1 MIELKNIN
9 KTYKTQERRFG
20 LLGIIKDMFKPNYS
34 EVKALTDI
42 SFKIENNE
50 NVAIVGKNGSGKST
64 LIKIISGILRPT
76 SGEILFNHKNIYEN
90 QKEYKRNIG
99 VIFGQRS
106 QLYQNMIFRESLELF
121 RLIYKIE
128 KDEANKRL
136 NTLIDLFKLENLLK
150 KPIREMSL
158 GEKMKCEI
166 ALVLFHN
173 PKILLLDEPTIGLD
187 LEVKEQFYN
196 LIKTYKQ
203 SNNIIL
209 ILISHNS
216 DDIINLSERLLVLNN
231 GKLQEDIRTH
241 EFIESY
247 NKSKIVTL
255 LYKKHIDLTEKLQS
269 NFNIIDKD
277 LQKTSISFEVDK
289 QITMEEI
296 FNSLDD
302 KENIYDIKIENEDFS
317 KILLN
322 YYKTYKDKKS

>member
-1 MIELKNIN
+1 MIELKNID

-20 LLGIIKDMFKPNYS
+20 LLGIVKDMFKPDYS

-99 VIFGQRS
+99 VILGQRS

-128 KDEANKRL
+128 KNEANKRL

-158 GEKMKCEI
+158 GQKNEMR
-166 ALVLFHN
+166 N
-173 PKILLLDEPTIGLD
+173 R
-187 LEVKEQFYN
+187 
-196 LIKTYKQ
+196 
-203 SNNIIL
+203 
-209 ILISHNS
+209 
-216 DDIINLSERLLVLNN
+216 LSFV
-231 GKLQEDIRTH
+231 
-241 EFIESY
+241 S
-247 NKSKIVTL
+247 
-255 LYKKHIDLTEKLQS
+255 
-269 NFNIIDKD
+269 
-277 LQKTSISFEVDK
+277 
-289 QITMEEI
+289 
-296 FNSLDD
+296 
-302 KENIYDIKIENEDFS
+302 
-317 KILLN
+317 
-322 YYKTYKDKKS
+322 

>member
-20 LLGIIKDMFKPNYS
+20 LLGIVKDMFKPDYS

-128 KDEANKRL
+128 KNEANKRL

-158 GEKMKCEI
+158 GQKMKCEI

-203 SNNIIL
+203 SNDIIL

-255 LYKKHIDLTEKLQS
+255 LYKKHINLTEKLQS

-277 LQKTSISFEVDK
+277 LQKNSISFEVDK
-289 QITMEEI
+289 KITMEEI

-322 YYKTYKDKKS
+322 YYKDKKSE

>member
-1 MIELKNIN
+1 MIELKNID

-20 LLGIIKDMFKPNYS
+20 LLGIVKDMFKPDYS

-42 SFKIENNE
+42 SFKVGNNE
-50 NVAIVGKNGSGKST
+50 NIAIVGKNGSGKST

-128 KDEANKRL
+128 KNKANKRL

-158 GEKMKCEI
+158 GQKMKCEI

-203 SNNIIL
+203 SNDIIL

-255 LYKKHIDLTEKLQS
+255 LYKKHINLTEKLQS

-277 LQKTSISFEVDK
+277 LQKNSISFEVDK

-322 YYKTYKDKKS
+322 YYKDKKTE

>member
-20 LLGIIKDMFKPNYS
+20 LLGIVKDMFKPDYS

-128 KDEANKRL
+128 KNEANKRL

-158 GEKMKCEI
+158 GQKMKCEI

-203 SNNIIL
+203 SNDIIL
-209 ILISHNS
+209 TLISHNS

-231 GKLQEDIRTH
+231 GKLQEDIKTH

-255 LYKKHIDLTEKLQS
+255 LYKKHINLTEKLQS

-277 LQKTSISFEVDK
+277 LQKNSISFEVDK

-322 YYKTYKDKKS
+322 YYKDKKTE

>member
-1 MIELKNIN
+1 MIELKNID

-20 LLGIIKDMFKPNYS
+20 LLGIVKDMFKPDYS

-128 KDEANKRL
+128 KNEANKRL

-158 GEKMKCEI
+158 GQKMKCEI

-203 SNNIIL
+203 SNDIIL

-255 LYKKHIDLTEKLQS
+255 LYKKHINLTEKLQS

-277 LQKTSISFEVDK
+277 LQKNSISFEVDK
-289 QITMEEI
+289 KITMEEI

-322 YYKTYKDKKS
+322 YYKDKKTE

>member
-1 MIELKNIN
+1 MIELKNID

-20 LLGIIKDMFKPNYS
+20 LLGIVKDMFKPDYS

-128 KDEANKRL
+128 KNEANKRL

-158 GEKMKCEI
+158 GQKMKCEI

-203 SNNIIL
+203 SNDIIL

-255 LYKKHIDLTEKLQS
+255 LYKKHINLTEKLQS

-277 LQKTSISFEVDK
+277 LQKNSISFEVDK
-289 QITMEEI
+289 KITMEEI

-322 YYKTYKDKKS
+322 YYKDKKSE

>member
-1 MIELKNIN
+1 MIELKNID

-20 LLGIIKDMFKPNYS
+20 LLGIIKDMFKADYS

-128 KDEANKRL
+128 KNKANKRL

-158 GEKMKCEI
+158 GQKMKCEI

-203 SNNIIL
+203 SNDIIL

-255 LYKKHIDLTEKLQS
+255 LYKKHINLTEKLQS

-277 LQKTSISFEVDK
+277 LQKNSISFEVDK
-289 QITMEEI
+289 KITMEEI

-322 YYKTYKDKKS
+322 YYKDKKSE

>member
-9 KTYKTQERRFG
+9 KTYKTQEKRFG
-20 LLGIIKDMFKPNYS
+20 LLGIVKDMFKPDYS

-128 KDEANKRL
+128 KNEANKRL

-158 GEKMKCEI
+158 GQKMKCEI

-203 SNNIIL
+203 SNDIIL

-255 LYKKHIDLTEKLQS
+255 LYKKHINLTEKLQS

-277 LQKTSISFEVDK
+277 LQKNSISFEVDK
-289 QITMEEI
+289 KITMEEI

-322 YYKTYKDKKS
+322 YYKDKKSE

>member
-1 MIELKNIN
+1 MIELKDIN

-20 LLGIIKDMFKPNYS
+20 LLGIVKDMFKPDYS

-128 KDEANKRL
+128 KNEANKRL

-158 GEKMKCEI
+158 GQKMKCEI

-203 SNNIIL
+203 SNDIIL

-277 LQKTSISFEVDK
+277 LQKNSISFEVDK
-289 QITMEEI
+289 KITMEEI

-322 YYKTYKDKKS
+322 YYKDKKSE

>member
-20 LLGIIKDMFKPNYS
+20 LLGIVKDMFKPDYS

-99 VIFGQRS
+99 VILGQRS

-128 KDEANKRL
+128 KNEANKRL

-158 GEKMKCEI
+158 GQKMKCEI
-166 ALVLFHN
+166 TLVLFHN

-203 SNNIIL
+203 SNDIIL

-255 LYKKHIDLTEKLQS
+255 LYKKHIDLVKKLQS

-277 LQKTSISFEVDK
+277 LQKNTISFEVDK

-322 YYKTYKDKKS
+322 YYKDKKTE

>member
-20 LLGIIKDMFKPNYS
+20 LLGIVKDMFKPDYS

-128 KDEANKRL
+128 KNEANKRL

-158 GEKMKCEI
+158 GQKMKCEI

-203 SNNIIL
+203 SNDIIL
-209 ILISHNS
+209 TLISHNS

-231 GKLQEDIRTH
+231 GKLQEDIKTH

-277 LQKTSISFEVDK
+277 LQKNSISFEVDK

-322 YYKTYKDKKS
+322 YYKDKKSE

>member
-20 LLGIIKDMFKPNYS
+20 LLGIVKDMFKPDYS

-42 SFKIENNE
+42 SFKVGNNE
-50 NVAIVGKNGSGKST
+50 NIAIVGKNGSGKST

-128 KDEANKRL
+128 KNEATKRL

-158 GEKMKCEI
+158 GQKMKCEI

-203 SNNIIL
+203 SNDIIL

-231 GKLQEDIRTH
+231 GKLQEDIKTH

-277 LQKTSISFEVDK
+277 LQKNSISFEVDK

-322 YYKTYKDKKS
+322 YYKDKKSE

>member
-20 LLGIIKDMFKPNYS
+20 LLGIVKDMFKPDYS

-90 QKEYKRNIG
+90 QKEYKRNVG
-99 VIFGQRS
+99 VIFGQRT

-128 KDEANKRL
+128 KNEANKRL

-158 GEKMKCEI
+158 GQKMKCEI

-203 SNNIIL
+203 SNDIIL

-255 LYKKHIDLTEKLQS
+255 LYKKHINLTEKLQS
-269 NFNIIDKD
+269 NFNVIDKD
-277 LQKTSISFEVDK
+277 LQKNSISFEVDK
-289 QITMEEI
+289 KITMEEI

-322 YYKTYKDKKS
+322 YYKDKKSE

>member
-20 LLGIIKDMFKPNYS
+20 LLGIVKDMFKPDYS

-128 KDEANKRL
+128 KNEANKRL

-158 GEKMKCEI
+158 GQKMKCEI

-203 SNNIIL
+203 SNDIIL

-255 LYKKHIDLTEKLQS
+255 LYKKHIDLVKKLQS

-277 LQKTSISFEVDK
+277 LQNNSISFEVDK

-322 YYKTYKDKKS
+322 YYKDKQSE

>member
-20 LLGIIKDMFKPNYS
+20 LLGIVKDMFKPDYS

-128 KDEANKRL
+128 KNEANKRL

-158 GEKMKCEI
+158 GQKMKCEI

-203 SNNIIL
+203 SNDIIL
-209 ILISHNS
+209 TLISHNS

-231 GKLQEDIRTH
+231 GKLQEDIKTH

-277 LQKTSISFEVDK
+277 LQKNSISFEVEK

-322 YYKTYKDKKS
+322 YYKDKKSE

>member
-1 MIELKNIN
+1 MIELKNID

-20 LLGIIKDMFKPNYS
+20 LLGIVKDMFKPDYS

-121 RLIYKIE
+121 RLIYKIQ
-128 KDEANKRL
+128 KNEANKRL
-136 NTLIDLFKLENLLK
+136 TTLIDLFKLENLLK

-158 GEKMKCEI
+158 GQKMKCEI

-203 SNNIIL
+203 SNDIIL

-255 LYKKHIDLTEKLQS
+255 LYKKHIDLVKKLQS

-277 LQKTSISFEVDK
+277 LQNNSISFEVDK

-322 YYKTYKDKKS
+322 YYKDKQSE

>member
-20 LLGIIKDMFKPNYS
+20 LLGIVKDMFKPDYS

-128 KDEANKRL
+128 KNEANKRL

-158 GEKMKCEI
+158 GQKMKCEI

-203 SNNIIL
+203 SNDIIL

-255 LYKKHIDLTEKLQS
+255 LYKKHINLTEKLQS

-277 LQKTSISFEVDK
+277 LQKNSISFEVDK
-289 QITMEEI
+289 KITMEEI

-322 YYKTYKDKKS
+322 YYKDKKTE

>member
-20 LLGIIKDMFKPNYS
+20 LLGIVKDMFKPDYS

-158 GEKMKCEI
+158 GQKMKCEI

-203 SNNIIL
+203 SNDIIL

-255 LYKKHIDLTEKLQS
+255 LYKKHINLTEKLQS

-277 LQKTSISFEVDK
+277 LQKNSISFEVDK
-289 QITMEEI
+289 KITMEEI

-322 YYKTYKDKKS
+322 YYKDKKSE

>member
-1 MIELKNIN
+1 MN
-9 KTYKTQERRFG
+9 
-20 LLGIIKDMFKPNYS
+20 
-34 EVKALTDI
+34 
-42 SFKIENNE
+42 
-50 NVAIVGKNGSGKST
+50 
-64 LIKIISGILRPT
+64 
-76 SGEILFNHKNIYEN
+76 
-90 QKEYKRNIG
+90 
-99 VIFGQRS
+99 
-106 QLYQNMIFRESLELF
+106 
-121 RLIYKIE
+121 
-128 KDEANKRL
+128 
-136 NTLIDLFKLENLLK
+136 
-150 KPIREMSL
+150 
-158 GEKMKCEI
+158 
-166 ALVLFHN
+166 
-173 PKILLLDEPTIGLD
+173 

-203 SNNIIL
+203 SNDIIL

-255 LYKKHIDLTEKLQS
+255 LYKKHINLTEKLQS

-277 LQKTSISFEVDK
+277 LQKNSISFEVDK
-289 QITMEEI
+289 KITMEEI

-322 YYKTYKDKKS
+322 YYKDKKSE

>member
-1 MIELKNIN
+1 MIELKNID

-20 LLGIIKDMFKPNYS
+20 LLGIVKDMFKPDYS

-128 KDEANKRL
+128 KNEANKRL

-158 GEKMKCEI
+158 GQKMKCEI

-203 SNNIIL
+203 SNDIIL

-255 LYKKHIDLTEKLQS
+255 LYKKHIDLVKKLQS

-277 LQKTSISFEVDK
+277 LQKNSISFEVDK

-322 YYKTYKDKKS
+322 YYKDKK

>member
-20 LLGIIKDMFKPNYS
+20 LLGIVKDMFKPDYS

-50 NVAIVGKNGSGKST
+50 NIAIVGKNGSGKST

-128 KDEANKRL
+128 KNEATKRL

-158 GEKMKCEI
+158 GQKMKCEI

-203 SNNIIL
+203 SNDIIL

-231 GKLQEDIRTH
+231 GKLQEDIKTH

-255 LYKKHIDLTEKLQS
+255 LYKKHINLTEKLQS

-277 LQKTSISFEVDK
+277 LQKNSISFEVDK
-289 QITMEEI
+289 KITMEEI

-322 YYKTYKDKKS
+322 YYKDKKSE

>member
-1 MIELKNIN
+1 M
-9 KTYKTQERRFG
+9 
-20 LLGIIKDMFKPNYS
+20 
-34 EVKALTDI
+34 
-42 SFKIENNE
+42 
-50 NVAIVGKNGSGKST
+50 
-64 LIKIISGILRPT
+64 RPT

-128 KDEANKRL
+128 KNKANKRL

-158 GEKMKCEI
+158 GQKMKCEI

-203 SNNIIL
+203 SNDIIL

-255 LYKKHIDLTEKLQS
+255 LYKKHINLTEKLQS

-277 LQKTSISFEVDK
+277 LQKNSISFEVDK

-322 YYKTYKDKKS
+322 YYKDKKS

>member
-1 MIELKNIN
+1 MIELKNID

-20 LLGIIKDMFKPNYS
+20 LLGIVKDMFKPDYS

-128 KDEANKRL
+128 KNEANKRL

-158 GEKMKCEI
+158 GQKMKCEI

-203 SNNIIL
+203 SNDIIL

-277 LQKTSISFEVDK
+277 LQKNSISFEVDK

-322 YYKTYKDKKS
+322 YYKDKKTE

>member
-20 LLGIIKDMFKPNYS
+20 LLGIVKDMFKPDYS

-128 KDEANKRL
+128 KNEANKRL

-158 GEKMKCEI
+158 GQKMKCEI

-203 SNNIIL
+203 SNDIIL
-209 ILISHNS
+209 TLISHNS

-231 GKLQEDIRTH
+231 GKLQEDIKTH

-255 LYKKHIDLTEKLQS
+255 LYKKHINLTEKLQS

-277 LQKTSISFEVDK
+277 LQKNSISFEVDK

-322 YYKTYKDKKS
+322 YYKDKKSE

>member
-20 LLGIIKDMFKPNYS
+20 LLGIVKDMFKPDYS

-128 KDEANKRL
+128 KNEANKRL

-158 GEKMKCEI
+158 GQKMKCEI

-203 SNNIIL
+203 SNDIIL

-277 LQKTSISFEVDK
+277 LQKNSISFEVDK
-289 QITMEEI
+289 KITMEEI

-322 YYKTYKDKKS
+322 YYKDKKSE

>member
-20 LLGIIKDMFKPNYS
+20 LLGIVKDMFKPDYS

-128 KDEANKRL
+128 KNEANKRL

-158 GEKMKCEI
+158 GQKMKCEI

-203 SNNIIL
+203 SNDIIL
-209 ILISHNS
+209 TLISHNS

-231 GKLQEDIRTH
+231 GKLQEDIKTH

-255 LYKKHIDLTEKLQS
+255 LYKKHINLTEKLQS

-277 LQKTSISFEVDK
+277 LQKNSISFEVDK
-289 QITMEEI
+289 KITMEEI

-322 YYKTYKDKKS
+322 YYKDKKSE

>member
-20 LLGIIKDMFKPNYS
+20 LLGIVKDMFKPDYS

-128 KDEANKRL
+128 KNEANKRL

-158 GEKMKCEI
+158 GQKMKCEI

-203 SNNIIL
+203 SNDIIL

-277 LQKTSISFEVDK
+277 LQKNSISFEVDK
-289 QITMEEI
+289 KITMEEI

-322 YYKTYKDKKS
+322 YYKDKKTE

>member
-1 MIELKNIN
+1 MIELKNID

-20 LLGIIKDMFKPNYS
+20 LLGIVKDMFKPDYS

-128 KDEANKRL
+128 KNEANKRL

-158 GEKMKCEI
+158 GQKMKCEI

-203 SNNIIL
+203 SNDIIL

-277 LQKTSISFEVDK
+277 LQKNSISFEVDK
-289 QITMEEI
+289 KITMEEI

-322 YYKTYKDKKS
+322 YYKDKKTE

>member
-1 MIELKNIN
+1 MIELKDIN

-20 LLGIIKDMFKPNYS
+20 LLGIVKDMFKPDYS

-158 GEKMKCEI
+158 GQKMKCEI

-203 SNNIIL
+203 SNDIIL

-277 LQKTSISFEVDK
+277 LQKNSISFEVDK
-289 QITMEEI
+289 KITMEEI

-322 YYKTYKDKKS
+322 YYKDKKSE

>member
-20 LLGIIKDMFKPNYS
+20 LLGIVKDMFKPDYS

-128 KDEANKRL
+128 KNEANKRL

-158 GEKMKCEI
+158 GQKMKCEI

-203 SNNIIL
+203 SNDIIL

-255 LYKKHIDLTEKLQS
+255 LYKKHIDLVKKLQS

-277 LQKTSISFEVDK
+277 LQKNSISFEVDK

-322 YYKTYKDKKS
+322 YYKDKKTE

>member
-1 MIELKNIN
+1 MIELKNID

-20 LLGIIKDMFKPNYS
+20 LLGIIKDMFKPDYS

-128 KDEANKRL
+128 KNEANKRL

-158 GEKMKCEI
+158 GQKMKCEI

-203 SNNIIL
+203 SNDIIL
-209 ILISHNS
+209 TLISHNS

-231 GKLQEDIRTH
+231 GKLQEDIKTH

-277 LQKTSISFEVDK
+277 LQKNSISFEVDK

-322 YYKTYKDKKS
+322 YYKDKKSE

>member
-20 LLGIIKDMFKPNYS
+20 LLGIVKDMFKPDYS

-128 KDEANKRL
+128 KNEANKRL

-158 GEKMKCEI
+158 GQKMKCKI

-203 SNNIIL
+203 SNDIIL

-277 LQKTSISFEVDK
+277 LQKNSISFEVDK

-322 YYKTYKDKKS
+322 YYKDKQSE

>member
-20 LLGIIKDMFKPNYS
+20 LLGIVKDMFKPDYS

-128 KDEANKRL
+128 KNEATKRL
-136 NTLIDLFKLENLLK
+136 NSLIDLFKLENLLK

-158 GEKMKCEI
+158 GQKMKCEI

-203 SNNIIL
+203 SNDIIL

-255 LYKKHIDLTEKLQS
+255 LYKKHIDLVKKLQS

-277 LQKTSISFEVDK
+277 LQNNSISFEVDK

-322 YYKTYKDKKS
+322 YYKDKQSE

>member
-20 LLGIIKDMFKPNYS
+20 LLGIVKDMFKPDYS

-128 KDEANKRL
+128 KNEANKRL

-158 GEKMKCEI
+158 GQKMKCEI

-203 SNNIIL
+203 SNDIIL

-255 LYKKHIDLTEKLQS
+255 LYKKHIGLTEKLQS

-277 LQKTSISFEVDK
+277 LQKNSISFEVDK

-322 YYKTYKDKKS
+322 YCKDKKSE

>member
-1 MIELKNIN
+1 MIELKNID

-20 LLGIIKDMFKPNYS
+20 LLGIVKDMFKPDYS

-128 KDEANKRL
+128 KNEANKRL

-158 GEKMKCEI
+158 GQKMKCEI

-203 SNNIIL
+203 SNDIIL

-255 LYKKHIDLTEKLQS
+255 LYKKHIDLVKKLQS

-277 LQKTSISFEVDK
+277 LQNNSISFEVDK

-322 YYKTYKDKKS
+322 YYKDKQSE

>member
-20 LLGIIKDMFKPNYS
+20 LLGIIKDMFKPDYS

-76 SGEILFNHKNIYEN
+76 SGKVFFNKKNIYKN

-158 GEKMKCEI
+158 GQKMKCEI

-203 SNNIIL
+203 SNDIIL

-255 LYKKHIDLTEKLQS
+255 LYKKHINLTEKLQS

-277 LQKTSISFEVDK
+277 LQKNSISFEVDK

-322 YYKTYKDKKS
+322 YYKDKKPE